1 MSDQRYFKL
10 SNGNYAL
17 YADEYNAL
25 ASDSQYPNCKL
36 VNNDAINDGDS
47 LEVHDLSTGKI
58 VVYAQ
63 ALKGRWFER

>member
-1 MSDQRYFKL
+1 MNNQRYFTL

-25 ASDSQYPNCKL
+25 SSDLQYPNCKL
-36 VNNDAINDGDS
+36 VNSDAIKDGDM

-58 VVYAQ
+58 VAYAQ

>member
-1 MSDQRYFKL
+1 MNNQRYFTL
-10 SNGNYAL
+10 SNGNYAH

-25 ASDSQYPNCKL
+25 SSDSQYPNCKL
-36 VNNDAINDGDS
+36 VNSDAIKDGDM